1 MLRAIKPSI
10 IEMLDMSDEMIDEIA
25 DNTASVEEKR
35 WADFGV

>member
-1 MLRAIKPSI
+1 MLRAIKSSN

-25 DNTASVEEKR
+25 DKTASVEEKR